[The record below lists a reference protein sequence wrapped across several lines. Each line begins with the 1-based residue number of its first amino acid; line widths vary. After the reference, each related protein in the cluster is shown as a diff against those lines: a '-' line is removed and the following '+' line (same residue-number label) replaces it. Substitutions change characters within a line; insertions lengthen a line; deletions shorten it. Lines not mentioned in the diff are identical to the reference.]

1 MKLDSAIR
9 DLQKEKS
16 ELETKL
22 KQVNLALTALTKLSP
37 KTPPESPQA
46 KTDNS
51 VINRP
56 APQATA
62 AKPAPTVQPA
72 NKPAGI

>member
-1 MKLDSAIR
+1 MKLDSAIK

-37 KTPPESPQA
+37 KTPSESPETR
-46 KTDNS
+46 TDNS
-51 VINRP
+51 AINRS
-56 APQATA
+56 APQTTA

-72 NKPAGI
+72 NKPVGV

>member
-16 ELETKL
+16 ELEAKL
-22 KQVNLALTALTKLSP
+22 KQVNLALAALTKLSP
-37 KTPPESPQA
+37 KTPSESPEA
-46 KTDNS
+46 KTDA
-51 VINRP
+51 INRP

-62 AKPAPTVQPA
+62 VKAGPAQPA
-72 NKPAGI
+72 NKPAGT